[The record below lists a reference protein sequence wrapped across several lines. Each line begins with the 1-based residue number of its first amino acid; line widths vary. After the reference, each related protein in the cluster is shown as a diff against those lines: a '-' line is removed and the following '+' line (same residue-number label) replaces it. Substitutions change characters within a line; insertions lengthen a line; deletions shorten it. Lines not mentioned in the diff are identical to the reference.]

1 MVKGVEDFQ
10 GIRLQKALDA
20 RMFSATTLSE
30 LSGISSSMISQLIN
44 GKKAPSYETLNSI
57 AKTLNLPETYFLK
70 EYNNKEF
77 PVFYRKFSSATKSI
91 RKSVDVKLDWLSDL
105 FDYVEK
111 FVELPKLNFP
121 DIDLINNKEFHNLS
135 NLEIEEIADEARQ
148 FWGLGK
154 GVIPNVTLLLENN
167 GYFITRT
174 EIGADNLDALFK
186 FDPDKK
192 RAFVLL
198 STDKQSPSRSKF
210 DASHELGHS
219 LMHRNIDRKHHS
231 IKKHHKLLEEQANRF
246 AGAFLLPAESFTR
259 DFTVPTLDTF
269 RALKKKWGVSIAFMI
284 VRTYQ
289 LELINERTYK
299 NMWINYSRRGWRKN
313 EPYDEQIEFEKPTTL
328 KRSIQLILENNLA
341 TPDGIINDVGIS
353 VNDIESLA
361 NMEKG
366 FLSKYRE
373 SNNKPNLRL
382 IK

>member
-154 GVIPNVTLLLENN
+154 G
-167 GYFITRT
+167 
-174 EIGADNLDALFK
+174 
-186 FDPDKK
+186 
-192 RAFVLL
+192 
-198 STDKQSPSRSKF
+198 
-210 DASHELGHS
+210 
-219 LMHRNIDRKHHS
+219 
-231 IKKHHKLLEEQANRF
+231 
-246 AGAFLLPAESFTR
+246 
-259 DFTVPTLDTF
+259 
-269 RALKKKWGVSIAFMI
+269 
-284 VRTYQ
+284 
-289 LELINERTYK
+289 
-299 NMWINYSRRGWRKN
+299 
-313 EPYDEQIEFEKPTTL
+313 
-328 KRSIQLILENNLA
+328 
-341 TPDGIINDVGIS
+341 
-353 VNDIESLA
+353 
-361 NMEKG
+361 
-366 FLSKYRE
+366 
-373 SNNKPNLRL
+373 
-382 IK
+382 